1 MVRGSEWSGL
11 QEVWGS
17 KGWDRQIMAD
27 SMRRVL
33 RQFQDGA
40 SLAEMRESRMGL
52 EMDGRKHVKK

>member
-1 MVRGSEWSGL
+1 
-11 QEVWGS
+11 
-17 KGWDRQIMAD
+17 MAD

-40 SLAEMRESRMGL
+40 LLAEMRESRMGL